1 MLKTACQSI
10 DLWAILHI
18 TSQEVKI
25 TLFSTSHLP
34 ISLNSIILN
43 PYSFNFDIA
52 KLFKRQSNV
61 VDRSLRS
68 TRIDFLQFSYSEVGQ
83 NWVFFP
89 LVKPRLYFE
98 GKHSKCSHSL
108 IFDCLCNALLFL
120 FVRFV
125 CLFVLHCCARH
136 FLHLE
141 TFRFWISFK
150 TSFLVTWQNFKVCFE
165 LNFVFLARI
174 IRCPR
179 YFTIALATEWLIF
192 LRKTN
197 LPPGSESA
205 FNCVS
210 LSSLALWFCL
220 LHLVLFFH

>member
-34 ISLNSIILN
+34 ISLHSIILN
-43 PYSFNFDIA
+43 PYSFNFAIA

-61 VDRSLRS
+61 VDRSLKS

-108 IFDCLCNALLFL
+108 TFDCLCNALLFL
-120 FVRFV
+120 FV
-125 CLFVLHCCARH
+125 
-136 FLHLE
+136 
-141 TFRFWISFK
+141 
-150 TSFLVTWQNFKVCFE
+150 CFT
-165 LNFVFLARI
+165 LLCKAFFA
-174 IRCPR
+174 PR
-179 YFTIALATEWLIF
+179 DF
-192 LRKTN
+192 
-197 LPPGSESA
+197 
-205 FNCVS
+205 
-210 LSSLALWFCL
+210 
-220 LHLVLFFH
+220 

>member
-18 TSQEVKI
+18 TSQEEKI

-89 LVKPRLYFE
+89 LVKPSWYFE
-98 GKHSKCSHSL
+98 GKHSKCSQSPL
-108 IFDCLCNALLFL
+108 QCLAF
-120 FVRFV
+120 FV
-125 CLFVLHCCARH
+125 CLFCL
-136 FLHLE
+136 F
-141 TFRFWISFK
+141 
-150 TSFLVTWQNFKVCFE
+150 VCLFCT
-165 LNFVFLARI
+165 VVQG
-174 IRCPR
+174 
-179 YFTIALATEWLIF
+179 IF
-192 LRKTN
+192 CT
-197 LPPGSESA
+197 
-205 FNCVS
+205 
-210 LSSLALWFCL
+210 
-220 LHLVLFFH
+220 

>member
-1 MLKTACQSI
+1 MLKTVCQSI

-43 PYSFNFDIA
+43 PYSFNFAIA

-89 LVKPRLYFE
+89 LVKPSWYFE
-98 GKHSKCSHSL
+98 GKHSKCSHSPL
-108 IFDCLCNALLFL
+108 QCLAF
-120 FVRFV
+120 FV
-125 CLFVLHCCARH
+125 CLFCL
-136 FLHLE
+136 F
-141 TFRFWISFK
+141 
-150 TSFLVTWQNFKVCFE
+150 VCFA
-165 LNFVFLARI
+165 LLYKAFFA
-174 IRCPR
+174 PR
-179 YFTIALATEWLIF
+179 DF
-192 LRKTN
+192 
-197 LPPGSESA
+197 
-205 FNCVS
+205 
-210 LSSLALWFCL
+210 
-220 LHLVLFFH
+220 